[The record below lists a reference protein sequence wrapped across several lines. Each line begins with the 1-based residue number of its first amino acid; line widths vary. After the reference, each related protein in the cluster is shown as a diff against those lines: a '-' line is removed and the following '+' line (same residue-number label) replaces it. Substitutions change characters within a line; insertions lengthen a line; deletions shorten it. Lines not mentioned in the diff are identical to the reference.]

1 MDRREA
7 LKRVGVL
14 MGGAVSASVVSGVLA
29 GCRAGG
35 TASYTPQTLTAS
47 QDELVATVAELIIPT
62 TDTPGARAAGVHTF
76 IDQMLTR
83 IYTDE
88 ERNRFLAGLADLDA
102 RAQTADGHR
111 FLESTP
117 EAQTAILKD
126 TEAAAIA
133 ARASDADET
142 PFFSMIKELTL
153 VGYYTSEI
161 GATQEL
167 KYVHAAGSY
176 DGDVPLDE
184 VGRAYS

>member
-7 LKRVGVL
+7 LKRVGLL
-14 MGGAVSASVVSGVLA
+14 MGGALSASVVSGVLA

-35 TASYTPQTLTAS
+35 TAAYTPRTLTAS
-47 QDELVATVAELIIPT
+47 QDDLVATVAELIIPA
-62 TDTPGARAAGVHTF
+62 TDTPGARAAGVNVF

-102 RAQTADGHR
+102 RAGGSGFLQSTAA
-111 FLESTP
+111 
-117 EAQTAILKD
+117 AQTDLLKAL
-126 TEAAAIA
+126 EAEARA
-133 ARASDADET
+133 ARADGADET
-142 PFFSMIKELTL
+142 PFFRTMKELTL

-167 KYVHAAGSY
+167 KYVHVAGSY
-176 DGDVPLDE
+176 DGDVPFDE

>member
-1 MDRREA
+1 
-7 LKRVGVL
+7 
-14 MGGAVSASVVSGVLA
+14 MGGAVSASVISGVLA

-35 TASYTPQTLTAS
+35 TASYTPQTLTTS
-47 QDELVATVAELIIPT
+47 HDELVATVAELIIPT
-62 TDTPGARAAGVHTF
+62 TDTPAARPGVPTF

-88 ERNRFLAGLADLDA
+88 ERDRFLAGLADLDA
-102 RAQTADGHR
+102 RAQAGGSPT

-117 EAQTAILKD
+117 DAQTTMLQD
-126 TEAAAIA
+126 VEAEARA
-133 ARASDADET
+133 ARASDAEEM
-142 PFFSMIKELTL
+142 PFFSMMKELTL

-176 DGDVPLDE
+176 DGDVPFDE